1 MRFKIIIAV
10 LILGLVSCTQKNSVP
25 DDVIPPHEMEKV
37 LWDMMLADRFSTLY
51 ILKDSA
57 KLDEKAETFK
67 MYERVFQIHGI
78 DKETFT
84 KSFRFYMERPDLTK
98 VIMDSIAEQ
107 AGRKRSEVYI
117 PVE

>member
-1 MRFKIIIAV
+1 MRIIMIV
-10 LILGLVSCTQKNSVP
+10 FLLLGMISCTEKNAVP
-25 DDVIPPHEMEKV
+25 DGVIPPSKMEKV

-67 MYERVFQIHGI
+67 MYDRVFQVHGV

-84 KSFRFYMERPDLTK
+84 KSFRYYMERPDLTK
-98 VIMDSIAEQ
+98 IIMDSISQQ
-107 AGRKRSEVYI
+107 AARKRSEVYI